1 VADDTDEPAQWLAE
15 DQPIDLGSKSDFTKY
30 GLECHKLVSVIRL
43 RADQACDIGFNL
55 EDYLVERFSRRFAK
69 AEDNAFINGTGIG
82 QAKGILHSTDGAQTG
97 LTSAAANELTF
108 DEVLSLYFSVDKEY
122 RAGGAWL
129 MNDATALALKKL
141 KAPNGYP
148 LWNQNSGTI
157 MEKKVLISN
166 YMPNI
171 EAGAKPIAFG
181 DFSHYW
187 VACGSR
193 LNVKAL
199 SEYFAE
205 SQRVGYIGTQFIDG
219 LLIRKDAIKVI
230 KMASEE

>member
-1 VADDTDEPAQWLAE
+1 
-15 DQPIDLGSKSDFTKY
+15 
-30 GLECHKLVSVIRL
+30 
-43 RADQACDIGFNL
+43 
-55 EDYLVERFSRRFAK
+55 
-69 AEDNAFINGTGIG
+69 
-82 QAKGILHSTDGAQTG
+82 
-97 LTSAAANELTF
+97 
-108 DEVLSLYFSVDKEY
+108 
-122 RAGGAWL
+122 

-193 LNVKAL
+193 LNVKCL

-205 SQRVGYIGTQFIDG
+205 SQRMGYIGTQFIDG
-219 LLIRKDAIKVI
+219 LLIKKDAIKVI